1 MINNNIENNDN
12 KNEVLEELEKPNQPN
27 TVDNVNIEAKNE
39 DGEVENMNK
48 NNFLENIDKT
58 SNTDKKMINYL
69 DKSII
74 DIKEWDY
81 SDLDEKESLKSAEN
95 QEMYNAGLD
104 TKERAVVQ
112 GTIVRVNERDVF
124 VDIGFK
130 SEGIISKS
138 EFKKLVPIVGESVD
152 VYIISFED
160 RHGRLILSKER
171 AEFEKKW
178 MNLRTAAS
186 EEKIINGTIIKR
198 IKGGMVVDLNGINA
212 FLPGSQIDSKP
223 VSDFDSYL
231 NQEFE
236 FKIVKFN
243 ELRQNIVVSRK
254 AIMSD
259 HSDVNRKEIF
269 DSIEKGMEIDGIIK
283 NITDF
288 GAFVDLGSGVDG
300 LLHITDITWGRINHP
315 SDRLNIGDKIKV
327 KIIDIDVDKSR
338 LSLGTKQLSQNPWDT
353 IQDNFKET
361 DKVEGKIVNIMNYG
375 VFIEIEEG
383 IEGLVHISEFSWTK
397 HIKHPSDI
405 YKVGDKLKT
414 IILSIDK
421 DNKKISLG
429 VKQLADNPWIEV
441 EKNYKIDEIYDGKIS
456 TIIQSGVYIQISDDI
471 EGFVNNEDISWTRKI
486 KSANTV
492 YKQNDELKVKVLD
505 VVASERK
512 LSLGI
517 KQIIDDPW
525 FNINDYFKE
534 KTSVQGTVL
543 FNMDKGVVVLLDN
556 EFEGII
562 PASKIDGSVTDYQV
576 DDLLTL
582 NIEEIN
588 SENRRIVLSIDK
600 KSVINENSSNDLNAE
615 SDDEKDS
622 E

>member
-1 MINNNIENNDN
+1 MINEQIDNIDNIESDN
-12 KNEVLEELEKPNQPN
+12 S
-27 TVDNVNIEAKNE
+27 VDNSSIIVNTDMKNYLDSE
-39 DGEVENMNK
+39 LLKVKSYSIDEIS
-48 NNFLENIDKT
+48 NIDKNINLSEST
-58 SNTDKKMINYL
+58 PESDIYDKN
-69 DKSII
+69 I
-74 DIKEWDY
+74 DELNEKQLVKGTVVSLNNKEV
-81 SDLDEKESLKSAEN
+81 L
-95 QEMYNAGLD
+95 
-104 TKERAVVQ
+104 
-112 GTIVRVNERDVF
+112 I
-124 VDIGFK
+124 DIGFK
-130 SEGIISKS
+130 SEGTISLS
-138 EFKKLVPIVGESVD
+138 EFDIIPTIGQEIDVFLVV
-152 VYIISFED
+152 FED

-178 MNLRTAAS
+178 MNLRAAAKD
-186 EEKIINGTIIKR
+186 ETIIKGIIIKR

-212 FLPGSQIDSKP
+212 FLPGSQIDTKP

-259 HSDVNRKEIF
+259 HSDVNKKEIF
-269 DSIEKGMEIDGIIK
+269 DSIEKGMEIDGIVK

-315 SDRLNIGDKIKV
+315 SDRLSIGDKIKV

-338 LSLGTKQLSQNPWDT
+338 LSLGTKQLTQNPWEK
-353 IQDNFKET
+353 IQDNFNEG

-405 YKVGDKLKT
+405 YKVGDKVKT

-429 VKQLADNPWIEV
+429 VKQLSENPWIDV
-441 EKNYKIDEIYDGKIS
+441 EKNYKVDDAYDGKIS
-456 TIIQSGVYIQISDDI
+456 TIIQSGVYVQISDDI
-471 EGFVNNEDISWTRKI
+471 EGFVSNEDISWTRKI
-486 KSANTV
+486 KTANTI
-492 YKQNDELKVKVLD
+492 YKQNDEVNVKVLD
-505 VVASERK
+505 VIASDRK

-525 FNINDYFKE
+525 LNIDDYFKE
-534 KTSVQGTVL
+534 KTSIEGTVL

-556 EFEGII
+556 DFEGII
-562 PASKIDGSVTDYQV
+562 PASKIDGSVSDYNAN
-576 DDLLTL
+576 DLLTL

-588 SENRRIVLSIDK
+588 SENRRIVLSIDH
-600 KSVINENSSNDLNAE
+600 KSLKSEDSSKDDSKESNDE
-615 SDDEKDS
+615 EVSEK
-622 E
+622 

>member
-1 MINNNIENNDN
+1 MINEQIDN
-12 KNEVLEELEKPNQPN
+12 VEKNESDNG
-27 TVDNVNIEAKNE
+27 VDNSSIIV
-39 DGEVENMNK
+39 
-48 NNFLENIDKT
+48 
-58 SNTDKKMINYL
+58 NTDMKNYL
-69 DKSII
+69 DLEVLKVKSYSSDEISQIDKSINLSENTPES
-74 DIKEWDY
+74 DIYDKNIVELNEKQLVKGTVVSLNNKEV
-81 SDLDEKESLKSAEN
+81 L
-95 QEMYNAGLD
+95 
-104 TKERAVVQ
+104 
-112 GTIVRVNERDVF
+112 I
-124 VDIGFK
+124 DIGFK
-130 SEGIISKS
+130 SEGTISLS
-138 EFKKLVPIVGESVD
+138 EFDVIPTIGQEIDVFLVV
-152 VYIISFED
+152 FED

-178 MNLRTAAS
+178 MDLRAAAKD
-186 EEKIINGTIIKR
+186 ETIIKGVITKR

-259 HSDVNRKEIF
+259 HSDVNKKEIF
-269 DSIEKGMEIDGIIK
+269 DSIEKGMEIDGIVK

-315 SDRLNIGDKIKV
+315 SDRLSIGEKIKV

-338 LSLGTKQLSQNPWDT
+338 LSLGTKQLTQNPWEK
-353 IQDNFKET
+353 IQDNFNEG

-397 HIKHPSDI
+397 HIKHPADI
-405 YKVGDKLKT
+405 YKVGDKVKT

-429 VKQLADNPWIEV
+429 VKQLSDNPWLDV
-441 EKNYKIDEIYDGKIS
+441 EKNYKVDETYDGKIS
-456 TIIQSGVYIQISDDI
+456 TIIQSGVYVQISDDI
-471 EGFVNNEDISWTRKI
+471 EGFVSNEDISWTRKI
-486 KSANTV
+486 KTASTI
-492 YKQNDELKVKVLD
+492 YKQNDEVKVKVLD
-505 VVASERK
+505 VIASDRK
-512 LSLGI
+512 LSLGV

-525 FNINDYFKE
+525 LNIGDYFKE
-534 KTSVQGTVL
+534 KTSVEGTVL

-556 EFEGII
+556 DFEGII
-562 PASKIDGSVTDYQV
+562 PASKIDGSVSDYNAN
-576 DDLLTL
+576 DLLTL

-588 SENRRIVLSIDK
+588 SENRRIVLSIDQ
-600 KSVINENSSNDLNAE
+600 KSLKNEDTSND
-615 SDDEKDS
+615 DS
-622 E
+622 EESNDEEVSEKK

>member
-1 MINNNIENNDN
+1 MTN
-12 KNEVLEELEKPNQPN
+12 NQP
-27 TVDNVNIEAKNE
+27 DNLETIKSDDNITKDSVIVNSSMK
-39 DGEVENMNK
+39 
-48 NNFLENIDKT
+48 
-58 SNTDKKMINYL
+58 NYL
-69 DKSII
+69 DSKILKVKS
-74 DIKEWDY
+74 Y
-81 SDLDEKESLKSAEN
+81 NLDEISKIDKNINLSTDVIEEPEIYNKNIVELNEKQLVKGNVVSLNNKEVL
-95 QEMYNAGLD
+95 
-104 TKERAVVQ
+104 
-112 GTIVRVNERDVF
+112 

-130 SEGIISKS
+130 SEGTISLS
-138 EFKKLVPIVGESVD
+138 EFDVIPAIGQEIDVFLVV
-152 VYIISFED
+152 FED

-186 EEKIINGTIIKR
+186 DETIIKGIIVKR

-212 FLPGSQIDSKP
+212 FLPGSQIDVKP

-259 HSDVNRKEIF
+259 HSDVNKKEIF
-269 DSIEKGMEIDGIIK
+269 DSIEKGMEIDGIVK

-288 GAFVDLGSGVDG
+288 GAFIDLGSGVDG

-315 SDRLNIGDKIKV
+315 SDRLSIGEKIKV

-338 LSLGTKQLSQNPWDT
+338 LSLGTKQLTQNPWDN
-353 IQDNFKET
+353 IKNNFSEN

-405 YKVGDKLKT
+405 YKVGDKVKT
-414 IILSIDK
+414 VILSIDQ

-429 VKQLADNPWIEV
+429 VKQLSENPWNEV
-441 EKNYKIDEIYDGKIS
+441 ENKFKVDEIYDGKIS
-456 TIIQSGVYIQISDDI
+456 TIIPSGVYVQISDDI

-486 KSANTV
+486 KSASSILN
-492 YKQNDELKVKVLD
+492 QNEEVKVKVLD
-505 VVASERK
+505 VVASDRK
-512 LSLGI
+512 LSIGI
-517 KQIIDDPW
+517 KQLIDDPW
-525 FNINDYFKE
+525 MNINNFFKE

-562 PASKIDGSVTDYQV
+562 PASKINGPVTDYQMN
-576 DDLLTL
+576 DLLTL

-588 SENRRIVLSIDK
+588 IENRRIVLSIDESKFEKQDSK
-600 KSVINENSSNDLNAE
+600 KNQSEDSTIDQD
-615 SDDEKDS
+615 SDK
-622 E
+622 

>member
-1 MINNNIENNDN
+1 MT
-12 KNEVLEELEKPNQPN
+12 NEQI
-27 TVDNVNIEAKNE
+27 DNVEKIESDNGA
-39 DGEVENMNK
+39 D
-48 NNFLENIDKT
+48 NNSIIV
-58 SNTDKKMINYL
+58 NTDMKNYL
-69 DKSII
+69 DLEVLKVKSYSADEISEIDKSINLSENTPES
-74 DIKEWDY
+74 DIYDKNIVELNEKQLVKGTVVSLNNKEV
-81 SDLDEKESLKSAEN
+81 L
-95 QEMYNAGLD
+95 
-104 TKERAVVQ
+104 
-112 GTIVRVNERDVF
+112 

-130 SEGIISKS
+130 SEGTISLS
-138 EFKKLVPIVGESVD
+138 EFDVIPTIGQEIDVFLVV
-152 VYIISFED
+152 FED

-178 MNLRTAAS
+178 MDLRAAAKD
-186 EEKIINGTIIKR
+186 ETIIKGVITKR

-259 HSDVNRKEIF
+259 HSDVNKKEIF
-269 DSIEKGMEIDGIIK
+269 DSIEKGMEIDGIVK

-315 SDRLNIGDKIKV
+315 SDRLSIGEKIKV

-338 LSLGTKQLSQNPWDT
+338 LSLGTKQLSQNPWEK
-353 IQDNFKET
+353 IQDNFNEG

-397 HIKHPSDI
+397 HIKHPADI
-405 YKVGDKLKT
+405 YKVGDKVKT

-429 VKQLADNPWIEV
+429 VKQLSDNPWLDV
-441 EKNYKIDEIYDGKIS
+441 EKKYKVDETYDGKIS
-456 TIIQSGVYIQISDDI
+456 TIIQTGVYVQISDDI
-471 EGFVNNEDISWTRKI
+471 EGFVSNEDVSWTRKI
-486 KSANTV
+486 KNATTI
-492 YKQNDELKVKVLD
+492 YKQNDEVKVKVLD
-505 VVASERK
+505 VIASDRK

-525 FNINDYFKE
+525 LNIGDYFKE
-534 KTSVQGTVL
+534 KTSVEGTVL

-556 EFEGII
+556 DFEGII
-562 PASKIDGSVTDYQV
+562 PASKIDGSVSDYNAK
-576 DDLLTL
+576 DLLTL

-588 SENRRIVLSIDK
+588 SENRRIVLSIDQ
-600 KSVINENSSNDLNAE
+600 KSLKNEDTSND
-615 SDDEKDS
+615 DS
-622 E
+622 EESNDEEVSEK

>member
-1 MINNNIENNDN
+1 MTNEQIDNVENIESNDS
-12 KNEVLEELEKPNQPN
+12 KDKSSVIVN
-27 TVDNVNIEAKNE
+27 T
-39 DGEVENMNK
+39 NMK
-48 NNFLENIDKT
+48 
-58 SNTDKKMINYL
+58 NYL
-69 DKSII
+69 DSQILKVKSYSADEISEIDKSINLSI
-74 DIKEWDY
+74 NSEESDIYDKNIVELNEKQLVKGTVVSLNNKEV
-81 SDLDEKESLKSAEN
+81 L
-95 QEMYNAGLD
+95 
-104 TKERAVVQ
+104 
-112 GTIVRVNERDVF
+112 

-130 SEGIISKS
+130 SEGTISLS
-138 EFKKLVPIVGESVD
+138 EFDVIPAIGQEIDVFLVV
-152 VYIISFED
+152 FED

-178 MNLRTAAS
+178 MDLRTAAS
-186 EEKIINGTIIKR
+186 EEKIIKGIITKR

-254 AIMSD
+254 AIISD

-269 DSIEKGMEIDGIIK
+269 DSIEKGMEIDGIVK

-338 LSLGTKQLSQNPWDT
+338 LSLGTKQLSQNPWDK
-353 IQDNFKET
+353 IQDNFNEG

-397 HIKHPSDI
+397 HIKHPADI

-429 VKQLADNPWIEV
+429 IKQLSDNPWLEV
-441 EKNYKIDEIYDGKIS
+441 EKKFKVDETYTGKVS
-456 TIIQSGVYIQISDDI
+456 TIIQSGVYVQISDDI

-486 KSANTV
+486 KSASNI
-492 YKQNDELKVKVLD
+492 YKQNDEVEVKVLD
-505 VVASERK
+505 VNAAERK
-512 LSLGI
+512 LSFSI
-517 KQIIDDPW
+517 KHLIDDPW
-525 FNINDYFKE
+525 LNINDYFKE
-534 KTSVQGTVL
+534 KSLVQGTVL

-556 EFEGII
+556 DFEGIV
-562 PASKIDGSVTDYQV
+562 PASKIDGSVTDYQP
-576 DDLLTL
+576 DDKLTL

-588 SENRRIVLSIDK
+588 SENRRIVLSIDQ
-600 KSVINENSSNDLNAE
+600 KSVKNEDSSDNDETEE
-615 SDDEKDS
+615 SNDEKDS
-622 E
+622 EK

>member
-1 MINNNIENNDN
+1 MTNEQIDNVENIESNDS
-12 KNEVLEELEKPNQPN
+12 K
-27 TVDNVNIEAKNE
+27 
-39 DGEVENMNK
+39 
-48 NNFLENIDKT
+48 DKD
-58 SNTDKKMINYL
+58 SVIVNTDMKNYL
-69 DKSII
+69 DSQILEVKSYSADEISEIDKSINLSI
-74 DIKEWDY
+74 NSEESDIYDKNIVELNEKQLVKGTVVSLNNKEV
-81 SDLDEKESLKSAEN
+81 L
-95 QEMYNAGLD
+95 
-104 TKERAVVQ
+104 
-112 GTIVRVNERDVF
+112 

-130 SEGIISKS
+130 SEGTISLS
-138 EFKKLVPIVGESVD
+138 EFDVIPAIGQEIDVFLVV
-152 VYIISFED
+152 FED

-178 MNLRTAAS
+178 MDLRTAAS
-186 EEKIINGTIIKR
+186 EEKIIKGIITKR

-254 AIMSD
+254 AIISD

-269 DSIEKGMEIDGIIK
+269 DSIEKGMEIDGIVK

-338 LSLGTKQLSQNPWDT
+338 LSLGTKQLSQNPWDK
-353 IQDNFKET
+353 IQDNFNEG

-397 HIKHPSDI
+397 HIKHPADI
-405 YKVGDKLKT
+405 YKVGDRLKT

-429 VKQLADNPWIEV
+429 IKQLSDNPWLEV
-441 EKNYKIDEIYDGKIS
+441 EKKFKVDETYTGKVS
-456 TIIQSGVYIQISDDI
+456 TIIQSGVYVQISDDI

-486 KSANTV
+486 KSASNI
-492 YKQNDELKVKVLD
+492 YKQNDEVEVKVLD
-505 VVASERK
+505 VNADERK
-512 LSLGI
+512 LSFSI
-517 KQIIDDPW
+517 KHLIDDPW
-525 FNINDYFKE
+525 LNINDYFKE
-534 KTSVQGTVL
+534 KSLVQGKVL

-556 EFEGII
+556 DFEGIV
-562 PASKIDGSVTDYQV
+562 PASKIDGSVTDYQAN
-576 DDLLTL
+576 DILTL

-588 SENRRIVLSIDK
+588 SENRRIVLSIDQ
-600 KSVINENSSNDLNAE
+600 KSVKNEDSSDNDEIEE
-615 SDDEKDS
+615 SNDEKDS
-622 E
+622 EK

>member
-1 MINNNIENNDN
+1 MT
-12 KNEVLEELEKPNQPN
+12 NEQI
-27 TVDNVNIEAKNE
+27 DNVEKIESDNGA
-39 DGEVENMNK
+39 D
-48 NNFLENIDKT
+48 NNSIIV
-58 SNTDKKMINYL
+58 NTDMKNYL
-69 DKSII
+69 DLEVLKVKSYSADEISEIDKSINLSENTPES
-74 DIKEWDY
+74 DIYDKNIVELNEKQLVKGTVVSLNNKEV
-81 SDLDEKESLKSAEN
+81 L
-95 QEMYNAGLD
+95 
-104 TKERAVVQ
+104 
-112 GTIVRVNERDVF
+112 

-130 SEGIISKS
+130 SEGTISLS
-138 EFKKLVPIVGESVD
+138 EFDVIPTIGQEIDVFLVV
-152 VYIISFED
+152 FED

-178 MNLRTAAS
+178 MDLRAAAKD
-186 EEKIINGTIIKR
+186 ETIIKGVITKR

-259 HSDVNRKEIF
+259 HSDVNKKEIF
-269 DSIEKGMEIDGIIK
+269 DSIEKGMEIDGIVK

-315 SDRLNIGDKIKV
+315 SDRLSIGEKIKV

-338 LSLGTKQLSQNPWDT
+338 LSLGTKQLSQNPWEK
-353 IQDNFKET
+353 IQDNFNEG

-397 HIKHPSDI
+397 HIKHPADI
-405 YKVGDKLKT
+405 YKVGDKVKT

-429 VKQLADNPWIEV
+429 VKQLSDNPWLDV
-441 EKNYKIDEIYDGKIS
+441 EKKYKVDETYDGKIS
-456 TIIQSGVYIQISDDI
+456 TIIQTGVYVQISDDI
-471 EGFVNNEDISWTRKI
+471 EGFVSNEDVSWTRKI
-486 KSANTV
+486 KNATTI
-492 YKQNDELKVKVLD
+492 YKQNDEVKVKVLD
-505 VVASERK
+505 VIASDRK

-525 FNINDYFKE
+525 LNIGDYFKE
-534 KTSVQGTVL
+534 KTSVEGTVL

-556 EFEGII
+556 DFEGII
-562 PASKIDGSVTDYQV
+562 PASKIDGSVSDYNAN
-576 DDLLTL
+576 DLLTL

-588 SENRRIVLSIDK
+588 SENRRIVLSIDQ
-600 KSVINENSSNDLNAE
+600 KSLKNEDTSND
-615 SDDEKDS
+615 DS
-622 E
+622 EESNDEEVSEK

>member
-1 MINNNIENNDN
+1 MINEQIDNIDNIESDN
-12 KNEVLEELEKPNQPN
+12 S
-27 TVDNVNIEAKNE
+27 VDNSSIIVNTDMKNYLDSE
-39 DGEVENMNK
+39 LLKVKSYSIDEIS
-48 NNFLENIDKT
+48 NIDKNINLSEST
-58 SNTDKKMINYL
+58 PESDIYDKN
-69 DKSII
+69 I
-74 DIKEWDY
+74 DELNEKQLVKGTVVSLNNKEV
-81 SDLDEKESLKSAEN
+81 L
-95 QEMYNAGLD
+95 
-104 TKERAVVQ
+104 
-112 GTIVRVNERDVF
+112 I
-124 VDIGFK
+124 DIGFK
-130 SEGIISKS
+130 SEGTISLS
-138 EFKKLVPIVGESVD
+138 EFDIIPTIGQEIDVFLVV
-152 VYIISFED
+152 FED

-178 MNLRTAAS
+178 MNLRSAAKD
-186 EEKIINGTIIKR
+186 ETIIKGIIIKR

-223 VSDFDSYL
+223 ISDFDSYL

-259 HSDVNRKEIF
+259 HSDVNKKEIF
-269 DSIEKGMEIDGIIK
+269 DSIEKGMEIDGLVK

-315 SDRLNIGDKIKV
+315 SDRLSIGDKIKV

-338 LSLGTKQLSQNPWDT
+338 LSLGTKQLSQNPWEK
-353 IQDNFKET
+353 IQDNFKEG

-405 YKVGDKLKT
+405 YKVGDKVKT

-429 VKQLADNPWIEV
+429 VKQLSENPWIDV
-441 EKNYKIDEIYDGKIS
+441 EKNYKVDDAYDGKIS
-456 TIIQSGVYIQISDDI
+456 TIIQSGVYVQISDDI
-471 EGFVNNEDISWTRKI
+471 EGFVSNEDISWTRKI
-486 KSANTV
+486 KTANTI
-492 YKQNDELKVKVLD
+492 YKQNDEVNVKVLD
-505 VVASERK
+505 VIASDRK

-525 FNINDYFKE
+525 LNIDDYFKE
-534 KTSVQGTVL
+534 KTSIEGTVL

-556 EFEGII
+556 DFEGII
-562 PASKIDGSVTDYQV
+562 PASKIDGSVSDYNAN
-576 DDLLTL
+576 DLLTL

-588 SENRRIVLSIDK
+588 SENRRIVLSIDH
-600 KSVINENSSNDLNAE
+600 KSLKSEDSSKDDSKESNDE
-615 SDDEKDS
+615 EVSEK
-622 E
+622 

>member
-1 MINNNIENNDN
+1 MTN
-12 KNEVLEELEKPNQPN
+12 KQI
-27 TVDNVNIEAKNE
+27 DNVEMIESDNGA
-39 DGEVENMNK
+39 D
-48 NNFLENIDKT
+48 NNSIIV
-58 SNTDKKMINYL
+58 NTDMKNYL
-69 DKSII
+69 DLEVLKVKSYSADEISEIDKSINLSENTPES
-74 DIKEWDY
+74 DIYDKNIVELNEKQLVKGTVVSLNNKEV
-81 SDLDEKESLKSAEN
+81 L
-95 QEMYNAGLD
+95 
-104 TKERAVVQ
+104 
-112 GTIVRVNERDVF
+112 

-130 SEGIISKS
+130 SEGTISLS
-138 EFKKLVPIVGESVD
+138 EFDVIPTIGQEIDVFLVV
-152 VYIISFED
+152 FED

-178 MNLRTAAS
+178 MDLRAAAKD
-186 EEKIINGTIIKR
+186 ETIIKGVITKR

-259 HSDVNRKEIF
+259 HSDVNKKEIF
-269 DSIEKGMEIDGIIK
+269 DSIEKGMEIDGIVK

-315 SDRLNIGDKIKV
+315 SDRLSIGEKIKV

-338 LSLGTKQLSQNPWDT
+338 LSLGTKQLSQNPWEK
-353 IQDNFKET
+353 IQDSFNEG

-397 HIKHPSDI
+397 HIKHPADI
-405 YKVGDKLKT
+405 YKVGDKVKT

-429 VKQLADNPWIEV
+429 VKQLSDNPWLDV
-441 EKNYKIDEIYDGKIS
+441 EKKYKVDETYDGKIS
-456 TIIQSGVYIQISDDI
+456 TIIQTGVYVQISDDI
-471 EGFVNNEDISWTRKI
+471 EGFVSNEDVSWTRKI
-486 KSANTV
+486 KNATTI
-492 YKQNDELKVKVLD
+492 YKQNDEVKVKVLD
-505 VVASERK
+505 VIASDRK

-525 FNINDYFKE
+525 LNIGDYFKE
-534 KTSVQGTVL
+534 KTSVEGTVL

-556 EFEGII
+556 DFEGII
-562 PASKIDGSVTDYQV
+562 PASKIDGSVSDYNAN
-576 DDLLTL
+576 DLLTL

-588 SENRRIVLSIDK
+588 SENRRIVLSIDQ
-600 KSVINENSSNDLNAE
+600 KSLKNEDTSND
-615 SDDEKDS
+615 DS
-622 E
+622 EESNDEEVSEK

>member
-1 MINNNIENNDN
+1 MTNEQIDNVEKIESDN
-12 KNEVLEELEKPNQPN
+12 G
-27 TVDNVNIEAKNE
+27 VDNSSIIV
-39 DGEVENMNK
+39 
-48 NNFLENIDKT
+48 
-58 SNTDKKMINYL
+58 NTDMKNYL
-69 DKSII
+69 DLEILKVKSYSADEISEIDKSINLSENTPESDVYDKNI
-74 DIKEWDY
+74 VELNEKQLVKGTVVSLNNKEV
-81 SDLDEKESLKSAEN
+81 L
-95 QEMYNAGLD
+95 
-104 TKERAVVQ
+104 
-112 GTIVRVNERDVF
+112 

-130 SEGIISKS
+130 SEGTISLS
-138 EFKKLVPIVGESVD
+138 EFDVIPTIGQEIDVFLVV
-152 VYIISFED
+152 FED

-178 MNLRTAAS
+178 MDLRAAAKD
-186 EEKIINGTIIKR
+186 ETIIKGVITKR

-212 FLPGSQIDSKP
+212 FLPGSQIDNKP

-254 AIMSD
+254 AIMSE
-259 HSDVNRKEIF
+259 HNDVNKKEIF
-269 DSIEKGMEIDGIIK
+269 DSIEKGMEIDGIVK

-315 SDRLNIGDKIKV
+315 SDRLSIGEKIKV

-338 LSLGTKQLSQNPWDT
+338 LSLGTKQLSQNPWEK
-353 IQDNFKET
+353 IQDSFNEG

-397 HIKHPSDI
+397 HIKHPADI
-405 YKVGDKLKT
+405 YKVGDKVKT

-429 VKQLADNPWIEV
+429 VKQLSDNPWLDV
-441 EKNYKIDEIYDGKIS
+441 EKKYKVDETYDGKIS
-456 TIIQSGVYIQISDDI
+456 TIIQTGVYVQISDDI
-471 EGFVNNEDISWTRKI
+471 EGFVSNEDVSWTRKI
-486 KSANTV
+486 KNATTI
-492 YKQNDELKVKVLD
+492 YKQNDEVKVKVLD
-505 VVASERK
+505 VIASDRK

-517 KQIIDDPW
+517 KQIVDDPW
-525 FNINDYFKE
+525 LNIGDYFKE
-534 KTSVQGTVL
+534 KTSVEGTVL

-556 EFEGII
+556 DFEGII
-562 PASKIDGSVTDYQV
+562 PASKIDGSVSDYNAN
-576 DDLLTL
+576 DLLTL

-588 SENRRIVLSIDK
+588 SENRRIVLSIDQ
-600 KSVINENSSNDLNAE
+600 KSLKNEDTSND
-615 SDDEKDS
+615 DS
-622 E
+622 EESNDEEVSEK

>member
-1 MINNNIENNDN
+1 MTNEQIDNVEKIESDN
-12 KNEVLEELEKPNQPN
+12 G
-27 TVDNVNIEAKNE
+27 VDNSSIIV
-39 DGEVENMNK
+39 
-48 NNFLENIDKT
+48 
-58 SNTDKKMINYL
+58 NTDMKNYL
-69 DKSII
+69 DLEVLKVKSYSSDEISQIDKSINLSENTPES
-74 DIKEWDY
+74 DIYDKNIVELNEKQLVKGTVVSLNNKEV
-81 SDLDEKESLKSAEN
+81 L
-95 QEMYNAGLD
+95 
-104 TKERAVVQ
+104 
-112 GTIVRVNERDVF
+112 I
-124 VDIGFK
+124 DIGFK
-130 SEGIISKS
+130 SEGTISLS
-138 EFKKLVPIVGESVD
+138 EFDVIPTIGQEIDVFLVV
-152 VYIISFED
+152 FED

-178 MNLRTAAS
+178 MDLRAAAKD
-186 EEKIINGTIIKR
+186 ETIIKGVITKR

-259 HSDVNRKEIF
+259 HSDVNKKEIF
-269 DSIEKGMEIDGIIK
+269 DSIEKGMEIDGIVK

-288 GAFVDLGSGVDG
+288 GAFIDLGSGVDG

-315 SDRLNIGDKIKV
+315 SDRLSIGEKIKV

-338 LSLGTKQLSQNPWDT
+338 LSLGTKQLSQNPWDN
-353 IQDNFKET
+353 IKNNFSES

-405 YKVGDKLKT
+405 YKVGDKVKT
-414 IILSIDK
+414 VILSIDQ

-429 VKQLADNPWIEV
+429 VKQLSDNPWNEV
-441 EKNYKIDEIYDGKIS
+441 ENKFKVDEIYDGKIS
-456 TIIQSGVYIQISDDI
+456 TIIQSGVYVQISGDI
-471 EGFVNNEDISWTRKI
+471 EGFISNEDISWTRKI
-486 KSANTV
+486 KSATSIF
-492 YKQNDELKVKVLD
+492 KQNDEVKVKVLD
-505 VVASERK
+505 VIASERK
-512 LSLGI
+512 LSIGI
-517 KQIIDDPW
+517 KQLIDDPW
-525 FNINDYFKE
+525 MNINNFFKE

-543 FNMDKGVVVLLDN
+543 FSMDKGVVVLLDN

-562 PASKIDGSVTDYQV
+562 PASKINGSVTDYQIN
-576 DDLLTL
+576 DILTL

-588 SENRRIVLSIDK
+588 IENRRIVLSID
-600 KSVINENSSNDLNAE
+600 E
-615 SDDEKDS
+615 SKVEKQDS
-622 E
+622 QNNQIEDTTIDQDSDK

>member
-1 MINNNIENNDN
+1 MT
-12 KNEVLEELEKPNQPN
+12 NEQI
-27 TVDNVNIEAKNE
+27 DNVEMIESDNGA
-39 DGEVENMNK
+39 D
-48 NNFLENIDKT
+48 NNSIIV
-58 SNTDKKMINYL
+58 NTDMKNYL
-69 DKSII
+69 DLEVLKVKSYSADEISEIDKSINLSENTPES
-74 DIKEWDY
+74 DIYDKNIVELNEKQLVKGTVVSLNNKEV
-81 SDLDEKESLKSAEN
+81 L
-95 QEMYNAGLD
+95 
-104 TKERAVVQ
+104 
-112 GTIVRVNERDVF
+112 

-130 SEGIISKS
+130 SEGTISLS
-138 EFKKLVPIVGESVD
+138 EFDVIPTIGQEIDVFLVV
-152 VYIISFED
+152 FED

-178 MNLRTAAS
+178 MDLRAAAKD
-186 EEKIINGTIIKR
+186 ETIIKGVITKR

-259 HSDVNRKEIF
+259 HSDVNKKEIF
-269 DSIEKGMEIDGIIK
+269 DSIEKGMEIDGIVK

-315 SDRLNIGDKIKV
+315 SDRLSIGEKIKV

-338 LSLGTKQLSQNPWDT
+338 LSLGTEQLSQNPWEK
-353 IQDNFKET
+353 IQDSFNEG

-397 HIKHPSDI
+397 HIKHPADI
-405 YKVGDKLKT
+405 YKVGDKVKT

-429 VKQLADNPWIEV
+429 VKQLSDNPWLDV
-441 EKNYKIDEIYDGKIS
+441 EKKYKVDETYDGKIS
-456 TIIQSGVYIQISDDI
+456 TIIQTGLYVQISDDI
-471 EGFVNNEDISWTRKI
+471 EGFVSNEDVSWTRKI
-486 KSANTV
+486 KNATTI
-492 YKQNDELKVKVLD
+492 YKQNDEVKVKVLD
-505 VVASERK
+505 VIASDRK

-525 FNINDYFKE
+525 LNIGDYFKE
-534 KTSVQGTVL
+534 KTSVEGTVL

-556 EFEGII
+556 DFEGII
-562 PASKIDGSVTDYQV
+562 PASKIDGSVSDYNAN
-576 DDLLTL
+576 DLLTL

-588 SENRRIVLSIDK
+588 SENRRIVLSIDQ
-600 KSVINENSSNDLNAE
+600 KSLKNEDTSNHDSEESNDE
-615 SDDEKDS
+615 EVSEK
-622 E
+622 

>member
-1 MINNNIENNDN
+1 MINEQIDN
-12 KNEVLEELEKPNQPN
+12 VEKNESDIG
-27 TVDNVNIEAKNE
+27 VDNSSIIV
-39 DGEVENMNK
+39 
-48 NNFLENIDKT
+48 
-58 SNTDKKMINYL
+58 NTDMKNYL
-69 DKSII
+69 DLEVLKVKSYSSDEISQIDKSINLSENTPES
-74 DIKEWDY
+74 DIYDKNIVELNEKQLVKGTVVSLNNKEV
-81 SDLDEKESLKSAEN
+81 L
-95 QEMYNAGLD
+95 
-104 TKERAVVQ
+104 
-112 GTIVRVNERDVF
+112 I
-124 VDIGFK
+124 DIGFK
-130 SEGIISKS
+130 SEGTISLS
-138 EFKKLVPIVGESVD
+138 EFDVIPTIGQEIDVFLVV
-152 VYIISFED
+152 FED

-178 MNLRTAAS
+178 MDLRAAAKD
-186 EEKIINGTIIKR
+186 ETIIKGVITKR

-259 HSDVNRKEIF
+259 HSDVNKKEIF
-269 DSIEKGMEIDGIIK
+269 DSIEKGMEIDGIVK

-288 GAFVDLGSGVDG
+288 GAFIDLGSGVDG

-315 SDRLNIGDKIKV
+315 SDRLSIGEKIKV

-338 LSLGTKQLSQNPWDT
+338 LSLGTKQLSQNPWDN
-353 IQDNFKET
+353 IKNNFSES

-405 YKVGDKLKT
+405 YKVGDKVKT
-414 IILSIDK
+414 VILSIDQ

-429 VKQLADNPWIEV
+429 VKQLSDNPWNEV
-441 EKNYKIDEIYDGKIS
+441 ENKFKVDEIYDGKIS
-456 TIIQSGVYIQISDDI
+456 TIIQSGVYVQISGDI
-471 EGFVNNEDISWTRKI
+471 EGFISNEDISWTRKI
-486 KSANTV
+486 KSATSIF
-492 YKQNDELKVKVLD
+492 KQNDEVKVKVLD
-505 VVASERK
+505 VIASERK
-512 LSLGI
+512 LSIGI
-517 KQIIDDPW
+517 KQLIDDPW
-525 FNINDYFKE
+525 MNINNFFKE

-562 PASKIDGSVTDYQV
+562 PASKINGSVTDYQMN
-576 DDLLTL
+576 DILTL

-588 SENRRIVLSIDK
+588 IENRRIVLSID
-600 KSVINENSSNDLNAE
+600 E
-615 SDDEKDS
+615 SKVEKQDS
-622 E
+622 QNNQIEDTTIDQDSDK

>member
-1 MINNNIENNDN
+1 MINEQIDNIDNIEPD
-12 KNEVLEELEKPNQPN
+12 N
-27 TVDNVNIEAKNE
+27 TVDNSSVI
-39 DGEVENMNK
+39 V
-48 NNFLENIDKT
+48 
-58 SNTDKKMINYL
+58 NTDMKNYL
-69 DKSII
+69 DSEVLKVKSYSIDEISNI
-74 DIKEWDY
+74 DISINLSESTPESDIYDKNIVELNEKQLVKGTVVSLNNKEV
-81 SDLDEKESLKSAEN
+81 L
-95 QEMYNAGLD
+95 
-104 TKERAVVQ
+104 
-112 GTIVRVNERDVF
+112 I
-124 VDIGFK
+124 DIGFK
-130 SEGIISKS
+130 SEGTISLS
-138 EFKKLVPIVGESVD
+138 EFDIIPTIGQEIDVFLVV
-152 VYIISFED
+152 FED

-178 MNLRTAAS
+178 MNLRAAAKD
-186 EEKIINGTIIKR
+186 ETIIKGIITKR

-259 HSDVNRKEIF
+259 HSDVNKKEIF
-269 DSIEKGMEIDGIIK
+269 DSIEKGMEIDGIVK

-315 SDRLNIGDKIKV
+315 SDRLSIGDKIKV

-338 LSLGTKQLSQNPWDT
+338 LSLGTKQLTQNPWEK
-353 IQDNFKET
+353 IQDNFNEG

-375 VFIEIEEG
+375 VYIEIEEG

-397 HIKHPSDI
+397 HIKHPADI
-405 YKVGDKLKT
+405 YKVGDKVKT

-429 VKQLADNPWIEV
+429 VKQLSENPWLDV
-441 EKNYKIDEIYDGKIS
+441 EKNYKVDDTYDGKIS
-456 TIIQSGVYIQISDDI
+456 TIIQSGLYVQISDDI
-471 EGFVNNEDISWTRKI
+471 EGFVSNEDISWTRKI
-486 KSANTV
+486 KTANTI
-492 YKQNDELKVKVLD
+492 YKQNDEVKVKVLD
-505 VVASERK
+505 VIASDRK

-517 KQIIDDPW
+517 KQNIDDPW
-525 FNINDYFKE
+525 LNIDDYFKE
-534 KTSVQGTVL
+534 KTSIEGTVL

-556 EFEGII
+556 DFEGII
-562 PASKIDGSVTDYQV
+562 PASKIDGSVSDYNAN
-576 DDLLTL
+576 DLLTL

-588 SENRRIVLSIDK
+588 SENRRIVLSIDQ
-600 KSVINENSSNDLNAE
+600 KSLKSEDSSKDDSKESNDE
-615 SDDEKDS
+615 EVSEK
-622 E
+622 

>member
-1 MINNNIENNDN
+1 MTNEQIENVENIKSNNDLSNDN
-12 KNEVLEELEKPNQPN
+12 VLISPDVK
-27 TVDNVNIEAKNE
+27 
-39 DGEVENMNK
+39 
-48 NNFLENIDKT
+48 
-58 SNTDKKMINYL
+58 NYL
-69 DKSII
+69 DTKILNVKSYNLEEISKI
-74 DIKEWDY
+74 DKKIDLSNNELEESEIYNKNIVELNEKQLVKGTVVSLNNKEV
-81 SDLDEKESLKSAEN
+81 L
-95 QEMYNAGLD
+95 
-104 TKERAVVQ
+104 
-112 GTIVRVNERDVF
+112 

-130 SEGIISKS
+130 SEGTISLS
-138 EFKKLVPIVGESVD
+138 EFEVIPAIGQEIDVFLVV
-152 VYIISFED
+152 FED

-178 MNLRTAAS
+178 MSLRSAAS
-186 EEKIINGTIIKR
+186 DETIIKGTILKR

-212 FLPGSQIDSKP
+212 FLPGSQIDVKP

-254 AIMSD
+254 AIMSEN
-259 HSDVNRKEIF
+259 SDVNKKEIF
-269 DSIEKGMEIDGIIK
+269 DSIEKGMEIDGIVK

-288 GAFVDLGSGVDG
+288 GAFIDLGSGVDG

-315 SDRLNIGDKIKV
+315 SDKLAIGDKIKV

-338 LSLGTKQLSQNPWDT
+338 LSLGTKQLSQNPWDK
-353 IQDNFKET
+353 IQDNFKEG
-361 DKVEGKIVNIMNYG
+361 DKVKGKIVNIMNYG

-397 HIKHPSDI
+397 HIKHPADI
-405 YKVGDKLKT
+405 YKVGDKVET
-414 IILSIDK
+414 IILSIDQE
-421 DNKKISLG
+421 NKKISLG
-429 VKQLADNPWIEV
+429 VKQLVDNPWVEV
-441 EKNYKIDEIYDGKIS
+441 ENKYKVDEIYDGKIS
-456 TIIQSGVYIQISDDI
+456 SIVQSGVYVLISDEI

-486 KSANTV
+486 KSANNIF
-492 YKQNDELKVKVLD
+492 KQNDEVKVKVLD

-517 KQIIDDPW
+517 KHTIDDPW
-525 FNINDYFKE
+525 LNINDFFEE
-534 KTSVQGTVL
+534 KSTVKGKVL

-556 EFEGII
+556 DFEGIV
-562 PASKIDGSVTDYQV
+562 PASKIKGSVSDYQMSDV
-576 DDLLTL
+576 LSL

-588 SENRRIVLSIDK
+588 TDNRRIVLSIDD
-600 KSVINENSSNDLNAE
+600 KSEKIEASSSEEDKNL
-615 SDDEKDS
+615 DEQDKS

>member
-1 MINNNIENNDN
+1 MINEQVENIESDNSLDNNIII
-12 KNEVLEELEKPNQPN
+12 VN
-27 TVDNVNIEAKNE
+27 T
-39 DGEVENMNK
+39 NMK
-48 NNFLENIDKT
+48 
-58 SNTDKKMINYL
+58 NYL
-69 DKSII
+69 DSEVLNVKSYSFDEIAGIDKII
-74 DIKEWDY
+74 NLSTNTIESDIYDKNIVDLNEKQLVKGTVVSLNNKEV
-81 SDLDEKESLKSAEN
+81 L
-95 QEMYNAGLD
+95 
-104 TKERAVVQ
+104 
-112 GTIVRVNERDVF
+112 I
-124 VDIGFK
+124 DIGFK
-130 SEGIISKS
+130 SEGTISLS
-138 EFKKLVPIVGESVD
+138 EFDVIPTIGQEIDVFLVV
-152 VYIISFED
+152 FED

-186 EEKIINGTIIKR
+186 EEKIIKGTIIKR

-338 LSLGTKQLSQNPWDT
+338 LSLGTKQLSQNPWDK
-353 IQDNFKET
+353 IQNTFKEG

-405 YKVGDKLKT
+405 YKVGDKVKT

-429 VKQLADNPWIEV
+429 VKQLSDNPWIEV
-441 EKNYKIDEIYDGKIS
+441 EKNYKINEIYDGKIS

-486 KSANTV
+486 KSANTIF
-492 YKQNDELKVKVLD
+492 KQNDELKVKVLD
-505 VVASERK
+505 VVASDRR

-525 FNINDYFKE
+525 SNINDYFKE

-562 PASKIDGSVTDYQV
+562 PASKIDGSVTDYQTN
-576 DDLLTL
+576 DLLTL

-588 SENRRIVLSIDK
+588 PENRRIVLSIDE
-600 KSVINENSSNDLNAE
+600 KSVINEDSSNNDNSE

>member
-1 MINNNIENNDN
+1 MT
-12 KNEVLEELEKPNQPN
+12 NEQI
-27 TVDNVNIEAKNE
+27 DNVEKIESDN
-39 DGEVENMNK
+39 GVN
-48 NNFLENIDKT
+48 
-58 SNTDKKMINYL
+58 

-74 DIKEWDY
+74 INTDMKNYLDLEVLKVKSYSADEISEIDKSINLSENNLESDIYDKNIVELNEKQLVKGTVVSLNNKEV
-81 SDLDEKESLKSAEN
+81 L
-95 QEMYNAGLD
+95 
-104 TKERAVVQ
+104 
-112 GTIVRVNERDVF
+112 

-130 SEGIISKS
+130 SEGTISLS
-138 EFKKLVPIVGESVD
+138 EFDVIPTIGQEIDVFLVV
-152 VYIISFED
+152 FED

-178 MNLRTAAS
+178 MDLRAAAKD
-186 EEKIINGTIIKR
+186 ETIIKGVITKR

-259 HSDVNRKEIF
+259 HSDVNKKEIF
-269 DSIEKGMEIDGIIK
+269 DSIEKGMEIDGIVK

-315 SDRLNIGDKIKV
+315 SDRLSIGEKIKV

-338 LSLGTKQLSQNPWDT
+338 LSLGTKQLSQNPWEK
-353 IQDNFKET
+353 IQDNFNEG

-397 HIKHPSDI
+397 HIKHPADI
-405 YKVGDKLKT
+405 YKVGDKVKT

-429 VKQLADNPWIEV
+429 VKQLSDNPWLDV
-441 EKNYKIDEIYDGKIS
+441 EKKYKVDETYDGKIS
-456 TIIQSGVYIQISDDI
+456 TIIQTGVYVQISDDI
-471 EGFVNNEDISWTRKI
+471 EGFVSNEDVSWTRKI
-486 KSANTV
+486 KNATTI
-492 YKQNDELKVKVLD
+492 YKQNDEVKVKVLD
-505 VVASERK
+505 VIASDRK

-525 FNINDYFKE
+525 LNIGDYFKE
-534 KTSVQGTVL
+534 KTSVEGTVL

-556 EFEGII
+556 DFEGII
-562 PASKIDGSVTDYQV
+562 PASKIDGSVSDYNV
-576 DDLLTL
+576 NDLLTL

-588 SENRRIVLSIDK
+588 SENRRIVLSIDQ
-600 KSVINENSSNDLNAE
+600 KSLKNEDTSND
-615 SDDEKDS
+615 DS
-622 E
+622 EESNDEEVSEK

>member
-1 MINNNIENNDN
+1 MTNEQVDNIENIESDIS
-12 KNEVLEELEKPNQPN
+12 
-27 TVDNVNIEAKNE
+27 VDNNIIILNNDIKNYLSSDVLKLKSYSFDE
-39 DGEVENMNK
+39 ISG
-48 NNFLENIDKT
+48 IDKT
-58 SNTDKKMINYL
+58 INL
-69 DKSII
+69 STNII
-74 DIKEWDY
+74 ESDI
-81 SDLDEKESLKSAEN
+81 
-95 QEMYNAGLD
+95 YNKNMVEL
-104 TKERAVVQ
+104 
-112 GTIVRVNERDVF
+112 NERQLVKGT
-124 VDIGFK
+124 VVSLNNKEVLIDIGFK
-130 SEGIISKS
+130 SEGTISLS
-138 EFKKLVPIVGESVD
+138 EFNVIPTIGQEIDVFLVV
-152 VYIISFED
+152 FED

-186 EEKIINGTIIKR
+186 EETIINGTIIKR

-223 VSDFDSYL
+223 VSDLDSYL

-429 VKQLADNPWIEV
+429 VKQLSDNPWIEV

-486 KSANTV
+486 KSANTI

-505 VVASERK
+505 VVASDRK

-525 FNINDYFKE
+525 LNINDYFKE

-600 KSVINENSSNDLNAE
+600 KSVINEDSSNDLNAE

>member
-1 MINNNIENNDN
+1 MT
-12 KNEVLEELEKPNQPN
+12 NEQI
-27 TVDNVNIEAKNE
+27 DNVEMIESDNGA
-39 DGEVENMNK
+39 D
-48 NNFLENIDKT
+48 NNSIIV
-58 SNTDKKMINYL
+58 NTDMKNYL
-69 DKSII
+69 DLEVLKVKSYSADEISEIDKSINLSENTPES
-74 DIKEWDY
+74 DIYDKNIVELNEKQLVKGTVVSLNNKEV
-81 SDLDEKESLKSAEN
+81 L
-95 QEMYNAGLD
+95 
-104 TKERAVVQ
+104 
-112 GTIVRVNERDVF
+112 

-130 SEGIISKS
+130 SEGTISLS
-138 EFKKLVPIVGESVD
+138 EFDVIPTIGQEIDVFLVV
-152 VYIISFED
+152 FED

-178 MNLRTAAS
+178 MDLRAAAKD
-186 EEKIINGTIIKR
+186 ETIIKGVITKR

-259 HSDVNRKEIF
+259 HSDVNKKEIF
-269 DSIEKGMEIDGIIK
+269 DSIEKGMEIDGIVK

-315 SDRLNIGDKIKV
+315 SDRLSIGEKIKV

-338 LSLGTKQLSQNPWDT
+338 LSLGTKQLSQNPWEK
-353 IQDNFKET
+353 IQDSFNEG

-397 HIKHPSDI
+397 HIKHPADI
-405 YKVGDKLKT
+405 YKVGDKVKT

-429 VKQLADNPWIEV
+429 VKQLSDNPWLDV
-441 EKNYKIDEIYDGKIS
+441 EKKYKVDETYDGKIS
-456 TIIQSGVYIQISDDI
+456 TIIQTGVYVQISDDI
-471 EGFVNNEDISWTRKI
+471 EGFVSNEDVSWTRKI
-486 KSANTV
+486 KNATTI
-492 YKQNDELKVKVLD
+492 YKQNDEVKVKVLD
-505 VVASERK
+505 VIASDRK

-525 FNINDYFKE
+525 LNIGDYFKE
-534 KTSVQGTVL
+534 KTSVEGTVL

-556 EFEGII
+556 DFEGII
-562 PASKIDGSVTDYQV
+562 PASKIDGSVSDYNAN
-576 DDLLTL
+576 DLLTL

-588 SENRRIVLSIDK
+588 SENRRIVLSIDQ
-600 KSVINENSSNDLNAE
+600 KSLKNEDTSND
-615 SDDEKDS
+615 DS
-622 E
+622 EESNDEEVSEK

>member
-1 MINNNIENNDN
+1 MINEQIDNIDNIESDN
-12 KNEVLEELEKPNQPN
+12 S
-27 TVDNVNIEAKNE
+27 VDNSSIIVNTDMKNYLDSE
-39 DGEVENMNK
+39 LLKVKSYSIDEIS
-48 NNFLENIDKT
+48 NIDKNINLSEST
-58 SNTDKKMINYL
+58 PESDIYDKN
-69 DKSII
+69 I
-74 DIKEWDY
+74 DELNEKQLVKGTVVSLNNKEV
-81 SDLDEKESLKSAEN
+81 L
-95 QEMYNAGLD
+95 
-104 TKERAVVQ
+104 
-112 GTIVRVNERDVF
+112 I
-124 VDIGFK
+124 DIGFK
-130 SEGIISKS
+130 SEGTISLS
-138 EFKKLVPIVGESVD
+138 EFDIIPTIGQEIDVFLVV
-152 VYIISFED
+152 FED

-178 MNLRTAAS
+178 MNLRSAAKD
-186 EEKIINGTIIKR
+186 ETIIKGIIIKR

-223 VSDFDSYL
+223 ISDFDSYL

-259 HSDVNRKEIF
+259 HSDVNKKEIF
-269 DSIEKGMEIDGIIK
+269 DSIEKGMEIDGLVK

-315 SDRLNIGDKIKV
+315 SDRLSIGDKIKV

-338 LSLGTKQLSQNPWDT
+338 LSLGTKQLSQNPWEK
-353 IQDNFKET
+353 IQDNFKEG

-405 YKVGDKLKT
+405 YKVGDKVKT

-429 VKQLADNPWIEV
+429 VKQLSENPWIDV
-441 EKNYKIDEIYDGKIS
+441 EKNYKVDDAYDGKIS
-456 TIIQSGVYIQISDDI
+456 TIIQSGVYVQISDDI
-471 EGFVNNEDISWTRKI
+471 EGFVSNEDISWTRKI
-486 KSANTV
+486 KTANTI
-492 YKQNDELKVKVLD
+492 YKQNDEVNVKVLD
-505 VVASERK
+505 VIASDRK

-525 FNINDYFKE
+525 LNIDDYFKE
-534 KTSVQGTVL
+534 KTSIEGTVL

-556 EFEGII
+556 DFEGII
-562 PASKIDGSVTDYQV
+562 PASKIDGSVSDYNAN
-576 DDLLTL
+576 DLLTL

-588 SENRRIVLSIDK
+588 SENRRIVLSIDQ
-600 KSVINENSSNDLNAE
+600 KSLKSEDSSKDDSKESNDE
-615 SDDEKDS
+615 EVSEK
-622 E
+622 

>member
-1 MINNNIENNDN
+1 MTNEQVDNIENIESDIS
-12 KNEVLEELEKPNQPN
+12 
-27 TVDNVNIEAKNE
+27 VDNNIIILNNDIKNYLSSDVLKLKSYSFDE
-39 DGEVENMNK
+39 ISG
-48 NNFLENIDKT
+48 IDKT
-58 SNTDKKMINYL
+58 INL
-69 DKSII
+69 STNII
-74 DIKEWDY
+74 ESDI
-81 SDLDEKESLKSAEN
+81 
-95 QEMYNAGLD
+95 YNKNMVEL
-104 TKERAVVQ
+104 
-112 GTIVRVNERDVF
+112 NERQLVKGT
-124 VDIGFK
+124 VVSLNNKEVLIDIGFK
-130 SEGIISKS
+130 SEGTISLS
-138 EFKKLVPIVGESVD
+138 EFNVIPTIGQEIDVFLVV
-152 VYIISFED
+152 FED

-186 EEKIINGTIIKR
+186 EETIINGTIIKR

-223 VSDFDSYL
+223 VSDLDSYL

-338 LSLGTKQLSQNPWDT
+338 LSLGTKQLSPNPWDT

-429 VKQLADNPWIEV
+429 VKQLSDNPWIEV

-486 KSANTV
+486 KSANTI

-505 VVASERK
+505 VVASDRK

-525 FNINDYFKE
+525 PNINDYFKE

-600 KSVINENSSNDLNAE
+600 KSVINEDSSNDLNAE

>member
-1 MINNNIENNDN
+1 MTNNQTDN
-12 KNEVLEELEKPNQPN
+12 LETIKSDDTVTKDSVVVN
-27 TVDNVNIEAKNE
+27 TSMK
-39 DGEVENMNK
+39 
-48 NNFLENIDKT
+48 
-58 SNTDKKMINYL
+58 NYL
-69 DKSII
+69 DSKILKVKS
-74 DIKEWDY
+74 Y
-81 SDLDEKESLKSAEN
+81 NLDEISKIDKNINLSTDVIEEPEIYNKNIVELNEKQLVKGNVVSLNNKEVL
-95 QEMYNAGLD
+95 
-104 TKERAVVQ
+104 
-112 GTIVRVNERDVF
+112 

-130 SEGIISKS
+130 SEGTISLS
-138 EFKKLVPIVGESVD
+138 EFDVIPAIGQEIDVFLVV
-152 VYIISFED
+152 FED

-178 MNLRTAAS
+178 MNLRAAAS
-186 EEKIINGTIIKR
+186 DETIIKGIIVKR

-212 FLPGSQIDSKP
+212 FLPGSQIDVKP

-259 HSDVNRKEIF
+259 HSDVNKKEIF
-269 DSIEKGMEIDGIIK
+269 DSIEKGMEIDGIVK

-288 GAFVDLGSGVDG
+288 GAFIDLGSGVDG

-315 SDRLNIGDKIKV
+315 SDRLSIGEKIKV
-327 KIIDIDVDKSR
+327 KIIDIDIDKSR
-338 LSLGTKQLSQNPWDT
+338 LSLGTKQLSKNPWDN
-353 IQDNFKET
+353 IRNNFSET

-383 IEGLVHISEFSWTK
+383 IEGLVHISEFSWTR

-405 YKVGDKLKT
+405 YKVGDKVKT
-414 IILSIDK
+414 VILSIDQ

-429 VKQLADNPWIEV
+429 VKQLSDNPWNEV
-441 EKNYKIDEIYDGKIS
+441 ENKFKVDEVYDGKIS
-456 TIIQSGVYIQISDDI
+456 TIIQSGVYVQISDDI

-486 KSANTV
+486 KSASSIF
-492 YKQNDELKVKVLD
+492 KQNDEVKVKVLD
-505 VVASERK
+505 VVASDRK
-512 LSLGI
+512 LSVGI
-517 KQIIDDPW
+517 KQLIDDPW
-525 FNINDYFKE
+525 MNINNFFEE

-562 PASKIDGSVTDYQV
+562 PASKINGSVTDYQMN
-576 DDLLTL
+576 DILTL

-588 SENRRIVLSIDK
+588 IENRRIVLSID
-600 KSVINENSSNDLNAE
+600 E
-615 SDDEKDS
+615 SKVEKQDS
-622 E
+622 QNNQSEDTTIDQDSDK

>member
-1 MINNNIENNDN
+1 MINEQVENIESDNSLDNNIII
-12 KNEVLEELEKPNQPN
+12 VN
-27 TVDNVNIEAKNE
+27 T
-39 DGEVENMNK
+39 NMK
-48 NNFLENIDKT
+48 
-58 SNTDKKMINYL
+58 NYL
-69 DKSII
+69 DSEVLNVKSYSFDEIAGIDKII
-74 DIKEWDY
+74 NLSTNTIESDIYDKNIVDLNEKQLVKGTVVSLNNKEV
-81 SDLDEKESLKSAEN
+81 L
-95 QEMYNAGLD
+95 
-104 TKERAVVQ
+104 
-112 GTIVRVNERDVF
+112 I
-124 VDIGFK
+124 DIGFK
-130 SEGIISKS
+130 SEGTISLS
-138 EFKKLVPIVGESVD
+138 EFDVIPTIGQEIDVFLVV
-152 VYIISFED
+152 FED

-186 EEKIINGTIIKR
+186 EEKIIKGTIIKR

-338 LSLGTKQLSQNPWDT
+338 LSLGTKQLSQNPWDK
-353 IQDNFKET
+353 IQNTFKED

-405 YKVGDKLKT
+405 YKVGDKVKT

-429 VKQLADNPWIEV
+429 VKQLSDNPWTEV
-441 EKNYKIDEIYDGKIS
+441 EKNYKINEIYDGKIS

-486 KSANTV
+486 KSANTIF
-492 YKQNDELKVKVLD
+492 KQNDELKVKVLD
-505 VVASERK
+505 VVASDRR

-525 FNINDYFKE
+525 SNINDYFKE

-562 PASKIDGSVTDYQV
+562 PASKIDGSVTDYQTN
-576 DDLLTL
+576 DLLTL

-588 SENRRIVLSIDK
+588 PENRRIVLSIDE
-600 KSVINENSSNDLNAE
+600 KSVINEDSSNNDNSE

>member
-1 MINNNIENNDN
+1 MTNKQIDNIEMIESDNGADNNSII
-12 KNEVLEELEKPNQPN
+12 V
-27 TVDNVNIEAKNE
+27 
-39 DGEVENMNK
+39 
-48 NNFLENIDKT
+48 
-58 SNTDKKMINYL
+58 NTDMKNYL
-69 DKSII
+69 DLEVLKVKSYSADEISEIDKSINLSENTPES
-74 DIKEWDY
+74 DIYDKNIVELNEKQLVKGTVVSLNNKEV
-81 SDLDEKESLKSAEN
+81 L
-95 QEMYNAGLD
+95 
-104 TKERAVVQ
+104 
-112 GTIVRVNERDVF
+112 

-130 SEGIISKS
+130 SEGTISLS
-138 EFKKLVPIVGESVD
+138 EFDVIPTIGQEIDVFLVV
-152 VYIISFED
+152 FED

-178 MNLRTAAS
+178 MDLRAAAKD
-186 EEKIINGTIIKR
+186 ETIIKGVITKR

-259 HSDVNRKEIF
+259 HSDVNKKEIF
-269 DSIEKGMEIDGIIK
+269 DSIEKGMEIDGIVK

-315 SDRLNIGDKIKV
+315 SDRLSIGEKIKV

-338 LSLGTKQLSQNPWDT
+338 LSLGTKQLSQNPWEK
-353 IQDNFKET
+353 IQDSFNEG

-397 HIKHPSDI
+397 HIKHPADI
-405 YKVGDKLKT
+405 YKVGDKVKT

-429 VKQLADNPWIEV
+429 VKQLSDNPWLDV
-441 EKNYKIDEIYDGKIS
+441 EKKYKVDETYDGKIS
-456 TIIQSGVYIQISDDI
+456 TIIQTGVYVQISDDI
-471 EGFVNNEDISWTRKI
+471 EGFVSNEDVSWTRKI
-486 KSANTV
+486 KNATTI
-492 YKQNDELKVKVLD
+492 YKQNDEVKVKVLD
-505 VVASERK
+505 VIASDRK

-525 FNINDYFKE
+525 LNIGDYFKE
-534 KTSVQGTVL
+534 KTSVEGTVL

-556 EFEGII
+556 DFEGII
-562 PASKIDGSVTDYQV
+562 PASKIDGSVSDYNAN
-576 DDLLTL
+576 DLLTL

-588 SENRRIVLSIDK
+588 SENRRIVLSIDQ
-600 KSVINENSSNDLNAE
+600 KSLKNEDTSND
-615 SDDEKDS
+615 DS
-622 E
+622 EESNDEEVSEK